1 MESFKLNQS
10 SISFILNACILQSL
24 LPWWWHDMFDAWY
37 SFRIWSEGFPFFFQ
51 SFFSASSKIFRD
63 FKGSRIDI
71 LIGLALQQP
80 SSSIELFSMRLGLAF
95 HQERIFNHA
104 LTVWPTYA
112 ITPAV
117 LCNETISFKFQNLFQ
132 CLWIW
137 NKTIAPFP

>member
-1 MESFKLNQS
+1 MIQLQNLVRGI
-10 SISFILNACILQSL
+10 SI
-24 LPWWWHDMFDAWY
+24 
-37 SFRIWSEGFPFFFQ
+37 FFQ

-71 LIGLALQQP
+71 LIGLAHQQP

-104 LTVWPTYA
+104 LTVRPTYA
-112 ITPAV
+112 IIPAV
-117 LCNETISFKFQNLFQ
+117 LCNGTISSKFQNLFQ

-137 NKTIAPFP
+137 NGTSSISIKMELKGTELDARRKSSSSFKSEK